1 MNLSFEKGKPGHQ
14 TDGKGD
20 RENRSVPPRRKARRR
35 WHKGCKTDRETN
47 PVTMKIATGKGA
59 ITLPV
64 LLAIW
69 SVSAVT
75 SLPGLAV
82 SPILGDL
89 NTIFPSASDLEIQML
104 TSLPSLLIIPFV
116 LLSGKLSVGRDKL
129 RILVVGLTI
138 FLLSGIACLFIR
150 NITALILVSCILGI
164 GAGMVIPL
172 STGLVVDYFTGDYR
186 VRQLGYSSSINNL
199 TLVLATALSG
209 YLANIDWHLSFL
221 VYTLPVVSLLLLPFL
236 HRQHSTPEPAA
247 SDQMRN
253 KKIDRSKLIQLMAL
267 YFFITYAVL
276 TITFYAAILID
287 GYHLPKAFSGVLI
300 SLFFLAIMA
309 PGLILDRIIGIFR
322 SYTNFTAVVMICVGL
337 FCFGIFK
344 DRTMMV
350 VGALLTGFGYGL
362 MQPIIYDKTAII
374 APPRSATLA
383 LSFVMSVNYLAI
395 MLCPFIIDLFGRITS
410 FHGNRFPFFLNGT
423 LVVGLAVVAYLRR
436 NDFTLGLDSSYYK

>member
-1 MNLSFEKGKPGHQ
+1 
-14 TDGKGD
+14 
-20 RENRSVPPRRKARRR
+20 
-35 WHKGCKTDRETN
+35 
-47 PVTMKIATGKGA
+47 MKISTGKGT
-59 ITLPV
+59 ISLPV

-129 RILVVGLTI
+129 RILVVGLVI

-172 STGLVVDYFTGDYR
+172 STGLVVAYFTGEYR

-221 VYTLPVVSLLLLPFL
+221 VYTLPGRFARPLAVPASAAFDARTG
-236 HRQHSTPEPAA
+236 RQRPDA
-247 SDQMRN
+247 QQN
-253 KKIDRSKLIQLMAL
+253 DRSPEARP
-267 YFFITYAVL
+267 T
-276 TITFYAAILID
+276 
-287 GYHLPKAFSGVLI
+287 H
-300 SLFFLAIMA
+300 
-309 PGLILDRIIGIFR
+309 
-322 SYTNFTAVVMICVGL
+322 
-337 FCFGIFK
+337 
-344 DRTMMV
+344 
-350 VGALLTGFGYGL
+350 GALLFHHLRRTDDHLLRRVSGRRISSAQNLFGCADFAL
-362 MQPIIYDKTAII
+362 L
-374 APPRSATLA
+374 PRNHGSRTDSRPHHRNLQRLYERRRHCHDRRRAVLLRDFPGPRDAGSSERCWRDSAT
-383 LSFVMSVNYLAI
+383 
-395 MLCPFIIDLFGRITS
+395 D
-410 FHGNRFPFFLNGT
+410 
-423 LVVGLAVVAYLRR
+423 
-436 NDFTLGLDSSYYK
+436 

>member
-1 MNLSFEKGKPGHQ
+1 
-14 TDGKGD
+14 
-20 RENRSVPPRRKARRR
+20 
-35 WHKGCKTDRETN
+35 
-47 PVTMKIATGKGA
+47 MKISTGKGT
-59 ITLPV
+59 ISLPV

-129 RILVVGLTI
+129 WILVVGLVI

-172 STGLVVDYFTGDYR
+172 STGLVVAYFTGEYR

-221 VYTLPVVSLLLLPFL
+221 V
-236 HRQHSTPEPAA
+236 
-247 SDQMRN
+247 
-253 KKIDRSKLIQLMAL
+253 
-267 YFFITYAVL
+267 
-276 TITFYAAILID
+276 D

-309 PGLILDRIIGIFR
+309 PGLILDRIIGIFKG
-322 SYTNFTAVVMICVGL
+322 YTNVAAIAMIGAGL
-337 FCFGIFK
+337 FCFGIFR
-344 DRTMMV
+344 DRGMLV
-350 VGALLTGFGYGL
+350 VGASLAGFGYGL
-362 MQPIIYDKTAII
+362 MQPLIYDKTAII
-374 APPRSATLA
+374 APPRTATLA
-383 LSFVMSVNYLAI
+383 LSFVMAVNYLAI
-395 MLCPFIIDLFGRITS
+395 MLCPFLIDTFTRLTALHSDRV
-410 FHGNRFPFFLNGT
+410 PFLLNGMLT
-423 LVVGLAVVAYLRR
+423 AGLALLAFRR
-436 NDFTLGLDSSYYK
+436 RDDFTLGLDTSYYKR

>member
-1 MNLSFEKGKPGHQ
+1 
-14 TDGKGD
+14 
-20 RENRSVPPRRKARRR
+20 
-35 WHKGCKTDRETN
+35 
-47 PVTMKIATGKGA
+47 MKISTGKGT
-59 ITLPV
+59 ISLPV

-129 RILVVGLTI
+129 RILVVGLVI

-172 STGLVVDYFTGDYR
+172 STGLVVAYFTGEYR

-221 VYTLPVVSLLLLPFL
+221 VYTLPAVSSSRRSCIGSVRRPN
-236 HRQHSTPEPAA
+236 RPPATRCATKRSIARSSSDSWRST
-247 SDQMRN
+247 
-253 KKIDRSKLIQLMAL
+253 
-267 YFFITYAVL
+267 
-276 TITFYAAILID
+276 
-287 GYHLPKAFSGVLI
+287 FS
-300 SLFFLAIMA
+300 S
-309 PGLILDRIIGIFR
+309 P
-322 SYTNFTAVVMICVGL
+322 T
-337 FCFGIFK
+337 
-344 DRTMMV
+344 
-350 VGALLTGFGYGL
+350 
-362 MQPIIYDKTAII
+362 P
-374 APPRSATLA
+374 
-383 LSFVMSVNYLAI
+383 
-395 MLCPFIIDLFGRITS
+395 
-410 FHGNRFPFFLNGT
+410 H
-423 LVVGLAVVAYLRR
+423 
-436 NDFTLGLDSSYYK
+436 